1 MGAAGCATL
10 IHTLYELYGEYS
22 LILSI
27 VNAGENPLR
36 AEPLGRAVQI
46 LALRP

>member
-1 MGAAGCATL
+1 MGAAGWATMVY
-10 IHTLYELYGEYS
+10 TLCGLYGEDD

-36 AEPLGRAVQI
+36 AAPLGRAVQI

>member
-1 MGAAGCATL
+1 MGAARCATL
-10 IHTLYELYGEYS
+10 VHTLYGLYGEDG

-36 AEPLGRAVQI
+36 AAPLGRAVQI

>member
-1 MGAAGCATL
+1 MGAARCDTL
-10 IHTLYELYGEYS
+10 VHTLYGLYGEDG

-36 AEPLGRAVQI
+36 AAPLGRAVQI